1 MAAVDRHKKDPD
13 TRAAQQK
20 SGMWGPS
27 HERQGRSGLSAE
39 ELSVRRQRDAAKRDI
54 VVAHALRRETAD
66 RASWDRCWHY
76 TSKPIGQASQHL
88 QWWSHRQWPRSFK
101 EMKGWEQRLLE
112 RLESDALKET
122 HKDAVAQHGGACSAK
137 RFRVASSSTGAT
149 EHCSMSSMD

>member
-1 MAAVDRHKKDPD
+1 MAAVDRYKKDPD
-13 TRAAQQK
+13 TRTAQQK

-39 ELSVRRQRDAAKRDI
+39 ELSVRRHRNAAKRDI
-54 VVAHALRRETAD
+54 VVARALRRETAD

-76 TSKPIGQASQHL
+76 TSKPVGQASQHRH
-88 QWWSHRQWPRSFK
+88 WWSHRQWPRSFK

-112 RLESDALKET
+112 RLESDELKET
-122 HKDAVAQHGGACSAK
+122 HKDAAAQHGGTCSAK

-149 EHCSMSSMD
+149 EHCSMTSMD